1 MNAVL
6 TFTVFKKGKMYE
18 NDFNGNTLKDSWD
31 EKMKRKNKKKQN
43 KNGKEK
49 NMGCHISLTPF
60 LAVVSPRAAT
70 MAKY

>member
-1 MNAVL
+1 M
-6 TFTVFKKGKMYE
+6 KMTSGE
-18 NDFNGNTLKDSWD
+18 NTEGFLGSKN
-31 EKMKRKNKKKQN
+31 EKEKQN
-43 KNGKEK
+43 KNVQKWEIK

>member
-1 MNAVL
+1 M
-6 TFTVFKKGKMYE
+6 KMTSGE
-18 NDFNGNTLKDSWD
+18 NTEGFLGS
-31 EKMKRKNKKKQN
+31 KMKRKNKKRCKNEKQ
-43 KNGKEK
+43 K